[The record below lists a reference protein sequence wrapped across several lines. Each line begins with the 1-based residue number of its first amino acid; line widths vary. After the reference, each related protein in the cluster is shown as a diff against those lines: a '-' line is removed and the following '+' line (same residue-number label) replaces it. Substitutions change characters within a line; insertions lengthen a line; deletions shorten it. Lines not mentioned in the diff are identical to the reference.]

1 MDSFTHALGVLDPA
15 NRALLDLSLRR
26 GMRPEEIS
34 DLLGTDP
41 ESVIVAREQALEQLA
56 AELGMADVS
65 EIDDVRVRLA
75 ELPAEAWTPPPPDD
89 PEPAGKANDR
99 PALSLADAEEEKPAR
114 AAEPAEPAAPRPGRS
129 RRPLMLAVLAA
140 AAVVLVVVLAS
151 SGGSDQKN
159 TAATPAPTPKPVSS
173 KPATPKPPAPAKP
186 TRPAKPAAA
195 TGPRVALAAV
205 FGGGGASGTAALAGG
220 GKRLVLDV
228 SGLPARK
235 GAYQVW
241 LYNSVIDAKSLA
253 TEAGTNVKVDLKLPP
268 NAGRYR
274 YLDISFEPKDGNPN
288 HSGASVL
295 RVALAKLAR

>member
-1 MDSFTHALGVLDPA
+1 MDSFTQALGVLDPA

-56 AELGMADVS
+56 SELGMADVS
-65 EIDDVRVRLA
+65 EIDHVRARLA
-75 ELPAEAWTPPPPDD
+75 ELPAEAWTPPL
-89 PEPAGKANDR
+89 
-99 PALSLADAEEEKPAR
+99 ALVDAEEEKPERDAAR
-114 AAEPAEPAAPRPGRS
+114 TEPSAPGPRRS
-129 RRPLMLAVLAA
+129 RRPLLLVILAA

-151 SGGSDQKN
+151 SGGSDRKN
-159 TAATPAPTPKPVSS
+159 TAATPAPTPPAKPVSS
-173 KPATPKPPAPAKP
+173 KPTKP
-186 TRPAKPAAA
+186 A

-205 FGGGGASGTAALAGG
+205 SGSGGASGTAALAGG
-220 GKRLVLDV
+220 GKRLMLDV

-241 LYNSVIDAKSLA
+241 LYNSVIDARSLV
-253 TEAGTNVKVDLKLPP
+253 TEPGTNVKLDLKLPA

-274 YLDISFEPKDGNPN
+274 FLDISFEPKDGNPN

-295 RVALAKLAR
+295 RVALSKLAR